1 MHALQIASTLQLNDW
16 CIAAGFVRNIVW
28 DKLHNREELTS
39 LNDLDVIF
47 FDAGN
52 TDPLYDKNHECRL
65 RELSAWPWSVKNQA
79 RMHVRNEDS
88 PYTSTEDAMSYWVE
102 VETAIGVKVS
112 KSGEIEI
119 VAPFG
124 VSGLFDYTI
133 TMNSKR
139 PRLDAF
145 NERVIGKKWL
155 QQWPKLK
162 VVS

>member
-1 MHALQIASTLQLNDW
+1 MRALQIASTLQLNDW
-16 CIAAGFVRNIVW
+16 CIAAGFVRNLVW

-39 LNDLDVIF
+39 LNDLDVVY

-52 TDPLYDKNHECRL
+52 TDRLFDKKHECRL
-65 RELSAWPWSVKNQA
+65 TELSAWPWSVKNQA
-79 RMHVRNEDS
+79 RMHGRNRDS
-88 PYTSTEDAMSYWVE
+88 PYTFEL
-102 VETAIGVKVS
+102 
-112 KSGEIEI
+112 

-124 VSGLFDYTI
+124 VSSLFEFTI

-139 PRLDAF
+139 RKLDAF
-145 NERVIGKKWL
+145 NERVKGKKWL